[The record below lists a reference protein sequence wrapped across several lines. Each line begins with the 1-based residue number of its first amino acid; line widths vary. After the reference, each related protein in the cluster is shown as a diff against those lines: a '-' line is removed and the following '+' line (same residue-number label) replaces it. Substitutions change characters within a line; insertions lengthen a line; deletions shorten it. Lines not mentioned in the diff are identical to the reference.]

1 MRRSALSARRAPA
14 RGRGQALRGRVRRQ
28 LVRIQSEAFEGVGES
43 APGMGP
49 ARQVHQPL
57 VAHHRQTAA
66 VAVGV
71 QRAGEPCEQA
81 FGHVARTGR
90 VILEQHD
97 GRVGAGTHLRP
108 ELGLRLSALAGLIEH
123 LHGGLVHQQVGAVE
137 QFIAQ
142 QVEERDHECAGAHH
156 PRGQRGARE
165 VHADALEL
173 LVLAIQWQGIGV
185 LRGGHVGEQS
195 GAGEALGQG
204 LRGHRGGA
212 QMALAVRAAV
222 LAAHMA
228 QHPHLGRDD
237 VELLA
242 DHLAEAFELD
252 PVVRAGPLVVGQRM
266 LDVDARQGIGQRGA
280 LRGGAPMGR
289 DLGARGG
296 LGLLGGAGLGLVE
309 QPELPVG
316 ELLRRGREAPGK
328 QQAHL
333 RFQMLDSRI
342 ALGEFGFVVTHPR
355 EQRADVVGQGLAEGR
370 RRGGDR
376 ERVHEP

>member
-28 LVRIQSEAFEGVGES
+28 LVRIQAEAFEGVGEA

-57 VAHHRQTAA
+57 VAHRRQTAA

-81 FGHVARTGR
+81 FGHVARAGR

-108 ELGLRLSALAGLIEH
+108 ELGLRLSALAGLFEH

-173 LVLAIQWQGIGV
+173 LVLAIQ
-185 LRGGHVGEQS
+185 
-195 GAGEALGQG
+195 
-204 LRGHRGGA
+204 
-212 QMALAVRAAV
+212 
-222 LAAHMA
+222 
-228 QHPHLGRDD
+228 
-237 VELLA
+237 
-242 DHLAEAFELD
+242 
-252 PVVRAGPLVVGQRM
+252 
-266 LDVDARQGIGQRGA
+266 RQGIGAVRRWPSQCGQRYLPRTWRSTRTWAGMMSSCSLTTSPKRSSSTPWCGQVRSWSGNGCSTSMRGRASGNGA
-280 LRGGAPMGR
+280 RFGVARRWAATSVPGAVSGSSVALASASLNNPSCPSGSFSKPAPECLYRGTARSAGQAAGAPA
-289 DLGARGG
+289 LAGARFSHRARRVRIRSDAPARAARRRR
-296 LGLLGGAGLGLVE
+296 GAGLG
-309 QPELPVG
+309 
-316 ELLRRGREAPGK
+316 RGATPG
-328 QQAHL
+328 
-333 RFQMLDSRI
+333 
-342 ALGEFGFVVTHPR
+342 
-355 EQRADVVGQGLAEGR
+355 
-370 RRGGDR
+370 RGPGACS
-376 ERVHEP
+376 